1 MRDLLAATHLRLG
14 RGGPFLGLLRRLR
27 LQRDGSEEIRRAI
40 LVMLA
45 AIWVPFVLLELA
57 SREAVPLR
65 TDLAVHTRLLVSVP
79 LLYWADVML
88 HELCALSIE
97 DFTERRVASSER
109 RERLPDALAL
119 AERLRGSALA
129 ELVCLALALLTGH
142 ASTLAAPAQAMVTPG
157 HSEIVTARW
166 LWTSYIAV
174 PVFAFLL
181 LRALWRWLIWCWLLW
196 RFSRVK
202 ARLVP
207 THPDGC
213 GGLALLAMP
222 GRAFAII
229 LAAVGAAVAGKWGAE
244 ILRGATAN
252 LRSYGG
258 SLGVLVAIALAVG
271 LGPLLAF
278 SGQLFSARLIGLER
292 YGHFALDY
300 TTGFDDR
307 WIAHAR
313 EDDLLGNADIQS
325 LADLGNSYRMVQDM
339 RVVVFGRRDVLIL
352 LVGLLLPILPLV
364 LTVVPVSALLKK
376 VTKAVL

>member
-129 ELVCLALALLTGH
+129 ELVCLGLALLTGH
-142 ASTLAAPAQAMVTPG
+142 ASTLAAPAQAMLTPG

-213 GGLALLAMP
+213 GGLVLLAMP
-222 GRAFAII
+222 GRAFAIV
-229 LAAVGAAVAGKWGAE
+229 LAAVGAAVAGTWGAE
-244 ILRGATAN
+244 VLRGAN

-325 LADLGNSYRMVQDM
+325 LADLGNSYRTVQDM
-339 RVVVFGRRDVLIL
+339 RVVVFGRRDLVIL
-352 LVGLLLPILPLV
+352 VAGLLLPILPLV
-364 LTVVPVSALLKK
+364 LTVVPLSALLKK
-376 VTKAVL
+376 VTQAVL

>member
-27 LQRDGSEEIRRAI
+27 LRRDRSEEITRAI
-40 LVMLA
+40 LMTLA
-45 AIWVPFVLLELA
+45 AVWGPFVLLEIA
-57 SREAVPLR
+57 SKEPMPLR

-79 LLYWADVML
+79 LLYWADVVL
-88 HELCALSIE
+88 HDLCALAIE
-97 DFTERRVASSER
+97 DFTERRVAASER
-109 RERLPDALAL
+109 RERLPDTLAL

-129 ELVCLALALLTGH
+129 ELVCLVLALLTGQ
-142 ASTLAAPAQAMVTPG
+142 ASLSAPPAQAMLAPG
-157 HSEIVTARW
+157 HSVIVTARL
-166 LWTSYIAV
+166 LWIAYIAL

-196 RFSRVK
+196 QFSRVK

-213 GGLALLAMP
+213 GGLVLLAMP
-222 GRAFAII
+222 GRAFAIV
-229 LAAVGAAVAGKWGAE
+229 LAAVGAAVAGTWGAE
-244 ILRGATAN
+244 VLRGAN
-252 LRSYGG
+252 LRSFTA

-339 RVVVFGRRDVLIL
+339 RVVVFGQRDVLIL
-352 LVGLLLPILPLV
+352 VVGLMLPILPLV
-364 LTVVPVSALLKK
+364 LTVVPLSALLKK

>member
-27 LQRDGSEEIRRAI
+27 LRRDRSEEITRAI
-40 LVMLA
+40 LMTLA
-45 AIWVPFVLLELA
+45 AVWGPFVLLEIA
-57 SREAVPLR
+57 SKEPMPLR

-79 LLYWADVML
+79 LLYWADVVL
-88 HELCALSIE
+88 HDLCALAIE
-97 DFTERRVASSER
+97 DFTERRVAASER
-109 RERLPDALAL
+109 RERLPDTLAL

-129 ELVCLALALLTGH
+129 ELVCLVLALLTGQ
-142 ASTLAAPAQAMVTPG
+142 ASLSAPPAQAMLAPG
-157 HSEIVTARW
+157 HSVIVTARL
-166 LWTSYIAV
+166 LWIAYIAL

-196 RFSRVK
+196 QFSRVK

-213 GGLALLAMP
+213 GGLVLLAMP
-222 GRAFAII
+222 GRAFAIV
-229 LAAVGAAVAGKWGAE
+229 LAAVGAAVAGTWGAE
-244 ILRGATAN
+244 VLRGAN
-252 LRSYGG
+252 LRSFTA

-352 LVGLLLPILPLV
+352 VVGLMLPILPLV
-364 LTVVPVSALLKK
+364 LTVVPLSALLKK
-376 VTKAVL
+376 VTQAVL

>member
-27 LQRDGSEEIRRAI
+27 LQADGSEEIRRAI
-40 LVMLA
+40 LMTLA
-45 AIWVPFVLLELA
+45 VLWVPFVLLEIA
-57 SREAVPLR
+57 SREPVPLR

-79 LLYWADVML
+79 LLYWADALL
-88 HELCALSIE
+88 HELSGLAIQ
-97 DFTERRVASSER
+97 DFTERRVAGGEH
-109 RERLPDALAL
+109 RERLPAALAR

-129 ELVCLALALLTGH
+129 ELVCLVLSLLAGQTSMS
-142 ASTLAAPAQAMVTPG
+142 ASSAQAMLSSG
-157 HSEIVTARW
+157 HSAIDAARS
-166 LWTSYIAV
+166 LWTSCIAL
-174 PVFAFLL
+174 PMFAFLL

-207 THPDGC
+207 AHPDGC

-229 LAAVGAAVAGKWGAE
+229 LAAVGAAVAGTWGVE
-244 ILRGATAN
+244 VLRGAD
-252 LRSYGG
+252 LRSFTA
-258 SLGVLVAIALAVG
+258 SLGVLVAVALVVG

-278 SGQLFSARLIGLER
+278 SGQLVSARLIGLER
-292 YGHFALDY
+292 YGRLARDY

-307 WIAHAR
+307 WIAQSR
-313 EDDLLGNADIQS
+313 EDDLLGTADIQS
-325 LADLGNSYRMVQDM
+325 LADLGNSYRIVQDM
-339 RVVVFGRRDVLIL
+339 RVVVFDRRDVVL
-352 LVGLLLPILPLV
+352 LVVGLLVPVCPLV
-364 LTVVPVSALLKK
+364 LTVVPLSALLEK

>member
-27 LQRDGSEEIRRAI
+27 LRRDGSEEITRAI
-40 LVMLA
+40 LMTLA
-45 AIWVPFVLLELA
+45 ATWVPFVLLELA
-57 SREAVPLR
+57 SKEAVPLR

-79 LLYWADVML
+79 LLYWADVVL
-88 HELCALSIE
+88 HDLCALAIE
-97 DFTERRVASSER
+97 DFTERRVARSEQ

-119 AERLRGSALA
+119 AERLRGSAVA
-129 ELVCLALALLTGH
+129 ELVCVGLALLTGQ
-142 ASTLAAPAQAMVTPG
+142 ASRLAAPAQAMLIPG
-157 HSEIVTARW
+157 HSMLVTARV

-207 THPDGC
+207 SHPDGC

-229 LAAVGAAVAGKWGAE
+229 LAAVGAAVAGTWGVE
-244 ILRGATAN
+244 ILRGVAG
-252 LRSYGG
+252 LRSFTS

-278 SGQLFSARLIGLER
+278 SGQLVSARLIGLER
-292 YGHFALDY
+292 YGRLALDY

-307 WIAHAR
+307 WIAQPR
-313 EDDLLGNADIQS
+313 EDDLLGTADIQS
-325 LADLGNSYRMVQDM
+325 LADLGNSYRIVQDM
-339 RVVVFGRRDVLIL
+339 RVVVFDRRDLVIL
-352 LVGLLLPILPLV
+352 VVGLLLPLCPLV
-364 LTVVPVSALLKK
+364 LTVVPLSALLKK

>member
-27 LQRDGSEEIRRAI
+27 LRRDGSEEITRAI
-40 LVMLA
+40 LMTLA
-45 AIWVPFVLLELA
+45 AVWGPFVLLEIA
-57 SREAVPLR
+57 SKEPMPLR

-79 LLYWADVML
+79 LLYWADVVL
-88 HELCALSIE
+88 HDLCALAIE
-97 DFTERRVASSER
+97 DFTERRVAASER
-109 RERLPDALAL
+109 RERLPDTLAL

-129 ELVCLALALLTGH
+129 ELVCLVLALLTGQ
-142 ASTLAAPAQAMVTPG
+142 ASLSAPPAQAMLAPG
-157 HSEIVTARW
+157 HSVIVTARL
-166 LWTSYIAV
+166 LWIAYIAL

-325 LADLGNSYRMVQDM
+325 LADLGNSYRTVQDM
-339 RVVVFGRRDVLIL
+339 RVVVFGRRDLVIL
-352 LVGLLLPILPLV
+352 VAGLLLPILPLV
-364 LTVVPVSALLKK
+364 LTVVPLSALLKK
-376 VTKAVL
+376 VTQAVL

>member
-57 SREAVPLR
+57 SKEALPLR

-79 LLYWADVML
+79 LLYWADIVL
-88 HELCALSIE
+88 HDLCALAIE

-142 ASTLAAPAQAMVTPG
+142 ASTLAAPAQSMLTPG

-278 SGQLFSARLIGLER
+278 SGQLVSARLIGLER

-325 LADLGNSYRMVQDM
+325 LADLGNSYRTVQDM
-339 RVVVFGRRDVLIL
+339 RVVVFGRRDLVIL
-352 LVGLLLPILPLV
+352 VAGLLLPILPLV
-364 LTVVPVSALLKK
+364 LTVVPLSALLKK
-376 VTKAVL
+376 VTQAVL

>member
-14 RGGPFLGLLRRLR
+14 RGGPFLGLLRRLG
-27 LQRDGSEEIRRAI
+27 LQRDGTEEITRAI
-40 LVMLA
+40 LMTLA
-45 AIWVPFVLLELA
+45 ATWVPFVLLEIA
-57 SREAVPLR
+57 SKEPVPLR

-79 LLYWADVML
+79 LLYWADVVL
-88 HELCALSIE
+88 HDLCALAIE
-97 DFTERRVASSER
+97 DFTERRVAGSER

-129 ELVCLALALLTGH
+129 ELVCLGLALLLGQ
-142 ASTLAAPAQAMVTPG
+142 ASMLAPPAQAMLTPG
-157 HSEIVTARW
+157 HSLIVTAR
-166 LWTSYIAV
+166 LVWTSYIAL

-213 GGLALLAMP
+213 GGLMLLAMP

-229 LAAVGAAVAGKWGAE
+229 LAAVGAAVAGTWGAE
-244 ILRGATAN
+244 VLRGAD
-252 LRSYGG
+252 LRSFTA

-271 LGPLLAF
+271 LGPLLTF
-278 SGQLFSARLIGLER
+278 SGQLVSARLIGLER
-292 YGHFALDY
+292 YGRLARDY

-313 EDDLLGNADIQS
+313 EDDLLGTADIQS

-339 RVVVFGRRDVLIL
+339 RVVVFDRRDLLIL
-352 LVGLLLPILPLV
+352 VIGLLVPICPLV
-364 LTVVPVSALLKK
+364 LTVVPLSALLKK

>member
-27 LQRDGSEEIRRAI
+27 LQRDGSEEISRAI
-40 LVMLA
+40 LVTLA
-45 AIWVPFVLLELA
+45 AVWVPFVLLEIA
-57 SREAVPLR
+57 SKEPVPLR

-79 LLYWADVML
+79 LLYWADVVL
-88 HELCALSIE
+88 HELSALAIE
-97 DFTERRVASSER
+97 DFTERRVAGSER

-129 ELVCLALALLTGH
+129 ELVCLGLALVTGH
-142 ASTLAAPAQAMVTPG
+142 ASMLAPPAQAMLTPG
-157 HSEIVTARW
+157 HSAIVTARL
-166 LWTSYIAV
+166 LWTSYIAL

-244 ILRGATAN
+244 VLRGAD
-252 LRSYGG
+252 LRSYAA
-258 SLGVLVAIALAVG
+258 SLGVLVAIALVVG

-278 SGQLFSARLIGLER
+278 SGQLVSARLIGLER
-292 YGHFALDY
+292 YGRLALDY

-313 EDDLLGNADIQS
+313 EEDLLGTADIQS
-325 LADLGNSYRMVQDM
+325 LADLGNSFRIVQDM
-339 RVVVFGRRDVLIL
+339 RVVVFDRRDLLIL
-352 LVGLLLPILPLV
+352 VVGLLVPLCPLF
-364 LTVVPVSALLKK
+364 LTVVPLSALLKK
-376 VTKAVL
+376 VAKAVL

>member
-14 RGGPFLGLLRRLR
+14 RGGPFLGLLRRLG

-40 LVMLA
+40 LMTLVVV
-45 AIWVPFVLLELA
+45 WVPFVLLEIF
-57 SREAVPLR
+57 SKESVPLR

-79 LLYWADVML
+79 LLYWADVVL
-88 HELCALSIE
+88 NDLCALAIE
-97 DFTERRVASSER
+97 DFTERRVAGSEH

-119 AERLRGSALA
+119 AERLRGSRLA
-129 ELVCLALALLTGH
+129 ELVCLGLALFTGQ
-142 ASTLAAPAQAMVTPG
+142 ASVLVSPAQAMLTPG
-157 HSEIVTARW
+157 PSVIVSARL
-166 LWTSYIAV
+166 LWISYVAL
-174 PVFAFLL
+174 PLFAFLL
-181 LRALWRWLIWCWLLW
+181 LRALWRWLIWCWVLW

-244 ILRGATAN
+244 VLRGAD
-252 LRSYGG
+252 LRSYAA

-278 SGQLFSARLIGLER
+278 SGQLVSARLIGLER
-292 YGHFALDY
+292 YGRLALDY
-300 TTGFDDR
+300 TTGFDER
-307 WIAHAR
+307 WIAQAR
-313 EDDLLGNADIQS
+313 EEDLLGTADIQS
-325 LADLGNSYRMVQDM
+325 LADLGNSFRIVQDM
-339 RVVVFGRRDVLIL
+339 RVVVFDRRDLLIL
-352 LVGLLLPILPLV
+352 VGGLLLPLCPLF
-364 LTVVPVSALLKK
+364 LTIVPLRPLLKK